1 MADPAGFVILGVG
14 GFTVGML
21 IGMALKAAA
30 RVAMYVAGLYLASL
44 VALSSMGLIIVNWE
58 GIAALAGTILN
69 FMMNI
74 TSSGAIQS
82 AGAFG
87 TATILGTIY
96 GAIKAEVAA
105 PQERENYRFFKKLN

>member
-21 IGMALKAAA
+21 IGMAIKAAA
-30 RVAMYVAGLYLASL
+30 RVAMYAAGLYLASL

-69 FMMNI
+69 FMMDI

-87 TATILGTIY
+87 TATVLGAIY
-96 GAIKAEVAA
+96 GAIRGEINA
-105 PQERENYRFFKKLN
+105 PRQNNYKFFKKIE

>member
-14 GFTVGML
+14 GFMVGML

-44 VALSSMGLIIVNWE
+44 VALSSLGLVVVNWE
-58 GIAALAGTILN
+58 GIATLGN
-69 FMMNI
+69 NI
-74 TSSGAIQS
+74 IEYLTSIAQADVLTST
-82 AGAFG
+82 GAFG
-87 TATILGTIY
+87 TTTILGAIY